1 MRNVL
6 LPVLLAL
13 AVPAAAH
20 ADAKVLDIALEG
32 TDGRA
37 VTLRER
43 MAGKPFVLLTFFSA
57 TCPCQTLHDPR
68 IRELH
73 ERFGDRIE
81 ILSIDPEAHS
91 SLARDRDE
99 AKARG
104 YPFPILSDPD
114 GAVADA
120 VGARF
125 ATYTVILGADGEV
138 HYRGGWDTDR
148 TRLSDDASQW
158 VRDAAARLLEGKQ
171 PETRETKAFGC
182 YLRRR

>member
-1 MRNVL
+1 MRYLL

-13 AVPAAAH
+13 AVPVAAQG
-20 ADAKVLDIALEG
+20 DVLDVALEG
-32 TDGRA
+32 TDGKA
-37 VTLRER
+37 ATLRER
-43 MAGKPFVLLTFFSA
+43 MGDKPFLLLTFFSA
-57 TCPCQTLHDPR
+57 SCPCQSLHDPR

-91 SLARDRDE
+91 SLARDLEE
-99 AKARG
+99 AKKRG

-114 GAVADA
+114 GVVADA

-125 ATYTVILGADGEV
+125 ATYTVILDADGEV
-138 HYRGGWDTDR
+138 RYRGGWDTDR
-148 TRLSDDASQW
+148 TRLTDDARQW
-158 VRDAAARLLEGKQ
+158 VRDAVVRLLAGEE